1 MDTTKS
7 NSSTNILSKTDFKL
21 GLECEYALWYTYHNH
36 EIQEELSKDAQ
47 FRIDEGIEVG
57 ELAQTYFQDGVL
69 VEKNVNFEEYLKL
82 EKTLF
87 EAPLRNSQYYARVDI
102 LRKNT
107 NSNNSF
113 DIIEVKSSTSVKDE
127 HVYDCAFQL
136 YVAKSLGITI
146 NKVYVMYL
154 NNEYVRQGEI
164 DSNELFILEDV
175 TQRCLELLEE
185 VEEKSAWFYELINSS
200 SYSSFKAKYHT
211 CKGFKHCPISQIH
224 YDDLKEHNI
233 FELYR
238 GGKKCNVLYE
248 QYDTRHISEITQEMI
263 GELKLNEKQHIQ
275 VRSVQE
281 RKECIN
287 SHMISNFLEALEYP
301 LYFVDF
307 ETYTTAIPLHNG
319 LKPYQRVPFQFS
331 LHIISSKGAKPEHY
345 EFLASE
351 KEDPREEF
359 ISTLHSYMNTTQDIK
374 GSIIVYNEGFEKGVL
389 KELSDFNSKYKDFV
403 LSLNTR
409 FVDLLVVFRSFW
421 YYHYNQR
428 GSCSIKAVLPCL
440 VPYKKYSDLEI
451 SNGSDASLEYF
462 YSIFKYQDEEKI
474 AKLRED
480 LLKYCELDTQA
491 MIDILYA
498 LEEKINFKKNER

>member
-7 NSSTNILSKTDFKL
+7 DFSRNILSKTDFKL
-21 GLECEYALWYTYHNH
+21 GLECEYALWYTYHND

-69 VEKNVNFEEYLKL
+69 VEKNVHFEEYLKL

-102 LRKNT
+102 LRKNED
-107 NSNNSF
+107 SRNSF
-113 DIIEVKSSTSVKDE
+113 DIIEVKSSTSLKDE

-146 NKVYVMYL
+146 NNVYVMYL
-154 NNEYVRQGEI
+154 NNEYVKEGEI
-164 DSNELFILEDV
+164 DVNELFILEEV
-175 TQRCLELLEE
+175 TLRCLELLEE
-185 VEEKSAWFYELINSS
+185 VEEKSTWFYELINFL
-200 SYSSFKAKYHT
+200 SYSSFRAKYHT
-211 CKGFKHCPISQIH
+211 CKGFKHCPIPKIH
-224 YDDLKEHNI
+224 YDNFKEHNV

-248 QYDTRHISEITQEMI
+248 EYNVTHIDEITHEMI
-263 GELKLNEKQHIQ
+263 EELTLNEKQQIQ
-275 VRSVQE
+275 IRSVKNRE
-281 RKECIN
+281 EYIN
-287 SHMISNFLEALEYP
+287 PFMILNFLDSLQYP

-319 LKPYQRVPFQFS
+319 LKPFQRVPFQFS
-331 LHIISSKGAKPEHY
+331 LHIISHKGAKPEHY
-345 EFLASE
+345 EFLASG
-351 KEDPREEF
+351 KNDPREEF
-359 ISTLHSYMNTTQDIK
+359 ISTLQSYMNTTQDTK

-403 LSLNTR
+403 LSLNPR
-409 FVDLLVVFRSFW
+409 FVDLLVVFRNFW
-421 YYHYNQR
+421 YHHYNQR

-440 VPYKKYSDLEI
+440 VPHKKYSDLEI

-498 LEEKINFKKNER
+498 LEEKCNN